1 MAKPRAT
8 KATKPTAAKPAP
20 SDGMVSVNLR
30 IPGALLDAV
39 DARVEAIN
47 AADPERW
54 PRMTR
59 LDWIRNALAKAAKG
73 EAP

>member
-1 MAKPRAT
+1 
-8 KATKPTAAKPAP
+8 
-20 SDGMVSVNLR
+20 MVNITLR
-30 IPGALLDAV
+30 IPPALLDAV

-59 LDWIRNALAKAAKG
+59 LDWIRNALAKAAKS